1 MYVTNGEY
9 RCITLRVTK
18 TENGVTAS
26 GYPIDYSILDEY
38 AGEYEELNEI
48 EFRALSDSAYQERLA
63 LFYAKVAA
71 AEGTNFS
78 TYSFT
83 QEPFGQS
90 DDCTPGTPLYMYGL
104 LYNKSASLL
113 APSCLN
119 DVENAENDD
128 WILPTLE
135 IVAACIGT
143 GADGW
148 DAMSDRSLPAY
159 AHPRWTNDND
169 QTNTLALNILPAGS
183 REWTTGA
190 YGNFGT
196 YADFWLDEED
206 DTNYNTVGFRSVTYP
221 MGQSHPDPLYTSS
234 NILKS
239 GLATYVRRGLSV
251 RLVRF
256 DDTLADG
263 VTGTVT
269 DLDGNVYP
277 TIKIVT
283 GEAPSLDG
291 YVWMCQNLKC
301 TTIEEPN
308 QLLLAS
314 SNATWISAPGISAL
328 GYYCYPNGNS
338 MYV

>member
-18 TENGVTAS
+18 TENGVIAN
-26 GYPIDYSILDEY
+26 GYPKDYSILDEY

-48 EFRALSDSAYQERLA
+48 EFRALSDSAYQERLS

-90 DDCTPGTPLYMYGL
+90 DSCPADTPLYMYGL
-104 LYNKSASLL
+104 LYNKYAADLS
-113 APSCLN
+113 PSCLN
-119 DVENAENDD
+119 DVEDAENDD

-135 IVAACIGT
+135 IVEDCIGT
-143 GADGW
+143 GTDGW

-169 QTNTLALNILPAGS
+169 QNNDLGLNILPAGN
-183 REWTTGA
+183 REWTVGT

-196 YADFWLDEED
+196 YADFWLDEGD
-206 DTNYNTVGFRSVTYP
+206 DNNYNTVGFRSITYP
-221 MGQSHPDPLYTSS
+221 VGQSHPDPLYTSS

-239 GLATYVRRGLSV
+239 TNSTYAKRGLSI

-256 DDTLADG
+256 DDELADG
-263 VTGTVT
+263 TEGTVT

-301 TTIEEPN
+301 TSNEEGTYT
-308 QLLLAS
+308 LAS
-314 SNATWISAPGISAL
+314 TNATWISHPGLTAL